1 MAPPPPSHRSPS
13 CCSPPCTTTCS
24 QLRTIDC
31 EVHPGA
37 VSRVVL
43 RAVLV
48 QEEHSALV
56 PALVFCS
63 EPLNLERC
71 PLLQPDS
78 PWERSPKSLVTLVI
92 LGAQEQAQS
101 PPVTLIKV
109 TQLPLSP
116 SAWPGETQ
124 VGLGSLRAD
133 PFIPPQVTPAFQQ
146 LGPSLDR
153 KKPRAAAGGP
163 RETSRAVGGR
173 RA

>member
-1 MAPPPPSHRSPS
+1 M
-13 CCSPPCTTTCS
+13 
-24 QLRTIDC
+24 
-31 EVHPGA
+31 HPGA

-48 QEEHSALV
+48 QEEHSALI

-78 PWERSPKSLVTLVI
+78 PWERSPKPLVTLVI
-92 LGAQEQAQS
+92 LRAQEQAQS

-124 VGLGSLRAD
+124 VGWGH
-133 PFIPPQVTPAFQQ
+133 
-146 LGPSLDR
+146 
-153 KKPRAAAGGP
+153 
-163 RETSRAVGGR
+163 
-173 RA
+173 